1 LSGPVEKEEKEA
13 EIKKLEADL
22 MREREQY
29 LRYGSEEENLL
40 DQLALL
46 EKGIG
51 DQRNL
56 IAELRENIR
65 YQKKELKE
73 YQRRQAE
80 TDRSVKNMEERLT
93 KRLVALYKYARRGTL
108 RLLGTSVSPIE
119 LRKRIKYLGAINGED
134 QRLFRDMN
142 ALRRRHEQE
151 LLKAEEKLS
160 TISELEEMEARRLQT
175 IKEDLDRKV
184 ILLMKIHEEKEFYET
199 AVRELESAAQN
210 MKETLVALEG
220 WDVSQK
226 NSPPSGFDH
235 AKGKLPAPMDGKIV
249 IPSRRLGKKSVVP
262 KGVYFEGPP
271 EEEVRA
277 VYPGRVEYSGMV
289 KGYGQVIVINHGS
302 RYFTIFGQL
311 SKRDLIEGETV
322 ASGEVIG
329 RAGGAVAFGRA
340 RLYFE
345 IRRGSESLDPT
356 QWLERH

>member
-1 LSGPVEKEEKEA
+1 MKEA
-13 EIKKLEADL
+13 QIKKLEADL

-29 LRYGSEEENLL
+29 LKYGSEEENLL
-40 DQLALL
+40 DQLVQL
-46 EKGIG
+46 EKGID

-56 IAELRENIR
+56 IAKLKENIR
-65 YQKKELKE
+65 SQKKELE
-73 YQRRQAE
+73 EFQRRQEE
-80 TDRSVKNMEERLT
+80 TDRSVKNMEERLA

-108 RLLGTSVSPIE
+108 RLLGTSANPIE

-142 ALRRRHEQE
+142 DLRRRHEHE

-160 TISELEEMEARRLQT
+160 TISELEEMGARRLQT

-199 AVRELESAAQN
+199 AVRELELAAQN
-210 MKETLVALEG
+210 MKDTLVALEG
-220 WDVSQK
+220 WDVDQK
-226 NSPPSGFDH
+226 NGTPSGFDQ
-235 AKGKLPAPMDGKIV
+235 AKGKLPAPMEGKIV
-249 IPSRRLGKKSVVP
+249 IPSRRLGKKSVAP
-262 KGVYFEGPP
+262 RGVYFEGPP
-271 EEEVRA
+271 EEKVRA
-277 VYPGRVEYSGMV
+277 VYAGRVEYSGML

-302 RYFTIFGQL
+302 RYFTIFGHL
-311 SKRDLIEGETV
+311 AKRDLMEGEIV